1 MSEHAAIATIEAR
14 LRAIENGQTA
24 MNSALGLM
32 LDTLQVQTN
41 LLREL
46 TEYARD
52 EPGPS
57 PIVKNLTTLSDAVIQ
72 MGVSIETMSQK
83 FDDLSEAIAAI
94 FEAGIDEGAPLGQRE
109 EGA

>member
-1 MSEHAAIATIEAR
+1 MIESR

-24 MNSALGLM
+24 MNGALGLI

-46 TEYARD
+46 AEYARD

-57 PIVKNLTTLSDAVIQ
+57 PMIKTLTTLSDAVIQ
-72 MGVSIETMSQK
+72 MGVSTDTMSQK
-83 FDDLSEAIAAI
+83 FDDLPGVIAAI
-94 FEAGIDEGAPLGQRE
+94 FETSMDDAAPGGQRGEGA
-109 EGA
+109 

>member
-1 MSEHAAIATIEAR
+1 MSEHAAIAKIEAR

-24 MNSALGLM
+24 MNGALGLM
-32 LDTLQVQTN
+32 LDTLQVQTS

-57 PIVKNLTTLSDAVIQ
+57 PIVKTLTTLSDAVIQ
-72 MGVSIETMSQK
+72 MGASIDMMSQK
-83 FDDLSEAIAAI
+83 FDDLPGAIAAI
-94 FEAGIDEGAPLGQRE
+94 FEPGMDEAAPLGQRG

>member
-1 MSEHAAIATIEAR
+1 MSELAAIATIEAR

-24 MNSALGLM
+24 MNGALGLM

-57 PIVKNLTTLSDAVIQ
+57 PIVKTLTTLSDAVIQ
-72 MGVSIETMSQK
+72 MGSSIDTMSQK
-83 FDDLSEAIAAI
+83 FDDLPGAIAAI
-94 FEAGIDEGAPLGQRE
+94 FETGMDDTEPLGQRE

>member
-1 MSEHAAIATIEAR
+1 MSEHAAIPMIEAL

-24 MNSALGLM
+24 MNGALGLM

-57 PIVKNLTTLSDAVIQ
+57 PIAKTLTTLSDAVIQ
-72 MGVSIETMSQK
+72 MGVSIDTMSQK
-83 FDDLSEAIAAI
+83 FDDLPGAIAAI
-94 FEAGIDEGAPLGQRE
+94 FETSTDDVAPSGQGGEGT
-109 EGA
+109 

>member
-1 MSEHAAIATIEAR
+1 MSEHTISAMIEAR

-24 MNSALGLM
+24 MNGALGLM
-32 LDTLQVQTN
+32 LDTLQAQTN

-57 PIVKNLTTLSDAVIQ
+57 PLVQTLTKLSDVVIQ
-72 MGVSIETMSQK
+72 MGASIDTMSQR
-83 FDDLSEAIAAI
+83 FDDLPEAIAAI
-94 FEAGIDEGAPLGQRE
+94 FETGMDDAAPSGPRGEGA
-109 EGA
+109 

>member
-1 MSEHAAIATIEAR
+1 MSEHAATAKIEAR
-14 LRAIENGQTA
+14 LGVIEYSQKA
-24 MNSALGLM
+24 MNGALGLM

-57 PIVKNLTTLSDAVIQ
+57 PIVKTLTTLSEAIVQ
-72 MGVSIETMSQK
+72 MGLSIDTMSQK
-83 FDDLSEAIAAI
+83 FDDLPGAISAI
-94 FEAGIDEGAPLGQRE
+94 FETGEDDAAPFGQRGE
-109 EGA
+109 RA

>member
-1 MSEHAAIATIEAR
+1 MSEHAASAMIEAR
-14 LRAIENGQTA
+14 LRAIESGQMA
-24 MNSALGLM
+24 MNGALGLM

-57 PIVKNLTTLSDAVIQ
+57 PIVKTLTTLSDAVVQ
-72 MGVSIETMSQK
+72 VGVSLKTMSQK
-83 FDDLSEAIAAI
+83 FDDLPAAIAAI
-94 FEAGIDEGAPLGQRE
+94 FEPGMEDAAPFGQHE

>member
-1 MSEHAAIATIEAR
+1 MSEHAVTSMIEAR

-24 MNSALGLM
+24 MNGALGLM

-57 PIVKNLTTLSDAVIQ
+57 PLLQTLTKLSDAIVQ
-72 MGVSIETMSQK
+72 MGVSIDTMSQK
-83 FDDLSEAIAAI
+83 FDDLPGAIAAI
-94 FEAGIDEGAPLGQRE
+94 FETGTDNAAPSGQRGEGA
-109 EGA
+109 

>member
-1 MSEHAAIATIEAR
+1 MSEHAALAMIEAR

-24 MNSALGLM
+24 MNGAFGLM
-32 LDTLQVQTN
+32 LDTLHVQTN

-57 PIVKNLTTLSDAVIQ
+57 PIVKTLTTLSDAIIQ
-72 MGVSIETMSQK
+72 MGVSIDTVSQK
-83 FDDLSEAIAAI
+83 FDELPGAIAAI
-94 FEAGIDEGAPLGQRE
+94 VEAGVDDAPPSGQRVEGA
-109 EGA
+109 